1 MSLASKTVIAGIWNF
16 AEQLGLRGI
25 TTIITL
31 LLARFLDPSAYG
43 LMSMIAIFLA
53 VGTSL
58 MDSGFRQ
65 SLIRLKGAT
74 QVDFN
79 TAFYSNLVLG
89 FFSYLIIFFTAP
101 FIADFYKDP
110 RLISLIRVTSL
121 TIIINS
127 FQTVQRAELI
137 RNLNF
142 KAQLQSTIPSGI
154 LSGLVAIGLA
164 YLGFGVWAL
173 VTQMLL
179 GALFTTIFLWLI
191 QGWRPSMLFSRASFF
206 KLYSFGIKLFFSGL
220 IDIIFN
226 NIYVIT
232 IAKIFSASIAGHY
245 FFAHKIKDLL
255 VQQIVSSIQN
265 VTYPAFSKL
274 QDDNTRLRN
283 GYRKVISVS
292 TFVLFPIMIA
302 MVVLIKPFFILVLPA
317 KWLPTVPYLQLEC
330 IIGLMY
336 PLHSINLNIL
346 KVKGRSDLFLYLE
359 IIKKGMAVI
368 VLIFSIR
375 YGVIGI
381 LIGQIFTSVLSYIPN
396 SYFSKK
402 LIGYSVREQIMDFG
416 PYLILSFVTGGLIYL
431 GTSMTELQPV
441 ADLLLFGC
449 TGFCL
454 YLSCAYVF
462 KLEGLSLSLSLVK
475 HKKTTKKKSVVCEI
489 SELKTR

>member
-173 VTQMLL
+173 GRQMLL

-191 QGWRPSMLFSRASFF
+191 QGWRPSMLFSRASF

-245 FFAHKIKDLL
+245 FLHIK
-255 VQQIVSSIQN
+255 
-265 VTYPAFSKL
+265 
-274 QDDNTRLRN
+274 
-283 GYRKVISVS
+283 
-292 TFVLFPIMIA
+292 
-302 MVVLIKPFFILVLPA
+302 
-317 KWLPTVPYLQLEC
+317 
-330 IIGLMY
+330 
-336 PLHSINLNIL
+336 
-346 KVKGRSDLFLYLE
+346 
-359 IIKKGMAVI
+359 
-368 VLIFSIR
+368 
-375 YGVIGI
+375 
-381 LIGQIFTSVLSYIPN
+381 
-396 SYFSKK
+396 
-402 LIGYSVREQIMDFG
+402 
-416 PYLILSFVTGGLIYL
+416 
-431 GTSMTELQPV
+431 
-441 ADLLLFGC
+441 
-449 TGFCL
+449 
-454 YLSCAYVF
+454 
-462 KLEGLSLSLSLVK
+462 
-475 HKKTTKKKSVVCEI
+475 
-489 SELKTR
+489 